1 MKNLFNGGNTA
12 SKRWRIALPLMSAS
26 AVVAS
31 VLILTS
37 GKEANENDV
46 NSLRLAKEEL
56 IGEKLQLEK
65 QLAELERKHA
75 DAEVLV
81 HDAELRIRELE
92 ELSARP
98 QQALRSN
105 AAAASASGNSGNI
118 GRLKR
123 ELAGSLDAQ
132 DLLRRQLG
140 TAQVDQRKLQEQLD
154 QLRAERDALVAR
166 LAQQQTVQMVNNTSV
181 EAVRGK
187 RQQLTTRAR
196 RANEI
201 RMAFDLPEHI
211 ASNASFQIIS
221 PSGKTFEGGG
231 AALSVAPG
239 PEQDEALAARF
250 MLAGGGQ
257 ERASRVHLHFRPEKR
272 LEAGTY
278 RIDIRS
284 GELYLNTVM
293 LNLR

>member
-12 SKRWRIALPLMSAS
+12 NKRWKIAIPLLSAS
-26 AVVAS
+26 AVVVGA
-31 VLILTS
+31 LMLTS
-37 GKEANENDV
+37 GKEADDV
-46 NSLRLAKEEL
+46 DANALRLAKEEL

-75 DAEVLV
+75 DTKGQAK
-81 HDAELRIRELE
+81 DAEQRILDLE
-92 ELSARP
+92 QRLAQVQRSARP
-98 QQALRSN
+98 G
-105 AAAASASGNSGNI
+105 AATAQSGATGNSG
-118 GRLKR
+118 RMKR
-123 ELAGSLDAQ
+123 DLADALDAQ
-132 DLLRRQLG
+132 DRLRRELG
-140 TAQVDQRKLQEQLD
+140 AAQDGQRSLQEQLNM
-154 QLRAERDALVAR
+154 LRADRDALAAR
-166 LAQQQTVQMVNNTSV
+166 LGQQQQGAQMVNNA
-181 EAVRGK
+181 AVDALRGR
-187 RQQLTTRAR
+187 RQHLTVRAR
-196 RANEI
+196 RTNEI

-231 AALSVAPG
+231 AALSVMPG
-239 PEQDEALAARF
+239 QEHDDALAARF